1 MNTISRP
8 KGTPNKPKAPAG
20 DSLINLGGGAPATPE
35 IVEAPTPAPK
45 VTVLPTVEKR
55 VALGRVNREKL
66 FRAAPGGMTVHES
79 QNGNIVFKGRMVDE
93 NGIVYMTTMLMPL
106 NPTSGKAHQVSE
118 VDINSLIG

>member
-1 MNTISRP
+1 VNTISRP
-8 KGTPNKPKAPAG
+8 KGTPNKPKTPQADG
-20 DSLINLGGGAPATPE
+20 GLVNLGGGSPATPAVDDAPIAPAT
-35 IVEAPTPAPK
+35 APAI
-45 VTVLPTVEKR
+45 EKR

-106 NPTSGKAHQVSE
+106 NPTTGKALKVTE
-118 VDINSLIG
+118 VDLNSLIG

>member
-8 KGTPNKPKAPAG
+8 KGTPNKPKTPQADG
-20 DSLINLGGGAPATPE
+20 GLINLGGGSPATPE
-35 IVEAPTPAPK
+35 IAEAPEPK

-106 NPTSGKAHQVSE
+106 NPTTGKALKVTE
-118 VDINSLIG
+118 VDLNSLIG

>member
-8 KGTPNKPKAPAG
+8 KGTPNKPKAPKADG
-20 DSLINLGGGAPATPE
+20 GLINLGGGAPATPE
-35 IVEAPTPAPK
+35 IVEAPEPK

-106 NPTSGKAHQVSE
+106 NPTSGKALKVTE

>member
-1 MNTISRP
+1 VNTISRP
-8 KGTPNKPKAPAG
+8 KGTPNKPKTPQADG
-20 DSLINLGGGAPATPE
+20 GLINLGGGAPATPA
-35 IVEAPTPAPK
+35 VDAPAPEPK

-106 NPTSGKAHQVSE
+106 NPTSGKALKVTE

>member
-8 KGTPNKPKAPAG
+8 KGTPNKPKAPKADDG
-20 DSLINLGGGAPATPE
+20 LINLGGGVPATPV
-35 IVEAPTPAPK
+35 VEAPEPK

-79 QNGNIVFKGRMVDE
+79 QNGNIVFKGRRVDE

-106 NPTSGKAHQVSE
+106 NPTSGKALKVTE